1 MKLQTFA
8 APTACSL
15 PSAWPDPVAA
25 QAIPAARTTEAA
37 PWPVADSA
45 HVWRLCATAAQED
58 GDSARALQCW
68 REVAL
73 REPNA
78 LDAMFHIACCHA
90 RLHEAGRACLIL
102 DSLAHSPRTPEP
114 LRQRCLRLLCLLEPA
129 SG

>member
-15 PSAWPDPVAA
+15 PSARPDRAAVRAVRAARSTGAA
-25 QAIPAARTTEAA
+25 QQPA
-37 PWPVADSA
+37 VDSA
-45 HVWRLCATAAQED
+45 HDWRLFATEAQED

-78 LDAMFHIACCHA
+78 LNAMFHIACCHA